1 MSSEKKFSD
10 VFENSNGESQTRFF
24 SEKGFKKPFNF
35 TLTSGERPL
44 GSSTCYILVLLIA
57 HACVS
62 SVGGSIHTNKK
73 NSNDFSAYVKCFTR
87 VVTLNTLNDG
97 ADLSYVAIIK
107 SFITPC
113 LTFAIAVLL
122 VAILRVVSDG
132 RAPTLAPSFLCRG
145 A

>member
-10 VFENSNGESQTRFF
+10 VFESSSGESQTRFF

-35 TLTSGERPL
+35 TLTNGEKP
-44 GSSTCYILVLLIA
+44 VLLTA

-87 VVTLNTLNDG
+87 VVTLSTLNGG
-97 ADLSYVAIIK
+97 ADLSYVVIIK

-113 LTFAIAVLL
+113 LTFVIAVLL
-122 VAILRVVSDG
+122 VAILKVVSDG